1 MNKKFNTQIFI
12 DKSKEIHGDK
22 YNYSQVDYKN
32 CDTKVKI
39 KCPEHG
45 IFEQIPYLHYKKGS
59 GCIKCAE
66 KKVGASFRKNNEN
79 FIQEAKNIH
88 NNFYD
93 YSKTKYE
100 KAQKVVK
107 IICPEHGVF
116 TQTPTNHLS
125 GKGCKKCYNNKVRD
139 RLLLSTEEFIL
150 RAELVHDYKFDY
162 SNVVYE
168 GGRVKVKIKC
178 PEHGIF
184 EQTPE
189 NHLSNRGCKKCR
201 SSKGEKEIRKI
212 LKENS
217 IKFKEQHTFELC
229 RHINKLPFD
238 FYLPEYNLCIE
249 FDGRQHFEVIDF
261 YGGQK
266 GFDSTKRNDQIK
278 NDYCK
283 NNGVKLFRIK
293 YDSIIKNEL
302 NKIIF

>member
-212 LKENS
+212 LKENN
-217 IKFKEQHTFELC
+217 IKCKEQYTFELC

-238 FYLPEYNLCIE
+238 FYLPELNLCIE

-283 NNGVKLFRIK
+283 KNGVKLFRIK